1 MVKAVNMDESPNT
14 LGNPPKEVK
23 STEVSISNPDEEVE
37 FIVDHGSDDLN
48 IDAVSKKAMGGTEL
62 MQKWLFEELNKREP
76 GIQDKFQ
83 WIMTRVRKLDPEKQ
97 RILWVHDLAGDP
109 EVQHLKDKENW
120 NKFERI
126 VFVSH
131 WQQYQFKTHLGFP
144 YDKGVVIQNAI
155 RPIPEHE
162 KPKVDGKINVC
173 YFSTPHRGLELLLN
187 AWEFMTKT
195 LEEGLNAE
203 LNIYS
208 SFKLYDRP
216 HLDEQF
222 RHIYKRAQDMDGVN
236 YHGTVSNDEIREAL
250 KTQHIMAYPS
260 IYEETSCITLMEA
273 ASAGCLC
280 VVPNLGALPETGANF
295 PWMYGYEEDPDKH
308 AQVHGHILG
317 RAIQH
322 FWDDDV
328 QNLLKI
334 QRSYFDMF
342 YNWDLRAGQWQ
353 QFLHAIEDTPEVKAQ
368 KEAVRKEVEEEPEY
382 TIVEPDGFL
391 VDDGTAS

>member
-1 MVKAVNMDESPNT
+1 MVKAVNIDESPNAQ
-14 LGNPPKEVK
+14 GNPPKFKESPANK
-23 STEVSISNPDEEVE
+23 LNILNPDDDVE
-37 FIVDHGSDDLN
+37 FVVDHGSDDLD

-62 MQKWLFEELNKREP
+62 MQKWLFEQLEKREP
-76 GIQDKFQ
+76 GVKDKFQ

-97 RILWVHDLAGDP
+97 RILWIHDLAGDP

-120 NKFERI
+120 NQFERI
-126 VFVSH
+126 IFVSH
-131 WQQYQFKTHLGFP
+131 WQQHQFRTHLGFP
-144 YDKGVVIQNAI
+144 FSKGVVIQNAI
-155 RPIPEHE
+155 HPIPEHE

-187 AWEFMTKT
+187 AWEFMRNK
-195 LEEGLNAE
+195 LKEGLNAE

-222 RHIYKRAQDMDGVN
+222 RHIYKRAADMDGVN

-250 KTQHIMAYPS
+250 KSQHVMAYPS

-273 ASAGCLC
+273 CSAGCLT

-295 PWMYGYEEDPDKH
+295 PWMYGFEEDPEKH

-317 RAIQH
+317 RAIAH
-322 FWDDDV
+322 FWDEDV

-353 QFLHAIEDTPEVKAQ
+353 QFLHAIEDPPDVKKQ
-368 KEAVRKEVEEEPEY
+368 KADIRKEVEEETEY
-382 TIVEPDGFL
+382 EIIEDGA
-391 VDDGTAS
+391 TS

>member
-1 MVKAVNMDESPNT
+1 MVRAVNMDESPNT
-14 LGNPPKEVK
+14 LGNPPKESK
-23 STEVSISNPDEEVE
+23 SVEISISNPDDDVE
-37 FIVDHGSDDLN
+37 FVVDHGSDDLD

-97 RILWVHDLAGDP
+97 RLLWIHDLASDP
-109 EVQHLKDKENW
+109 EVQHLKDPENW
-120 NKFERI
+120 KKFERI

-195 LEEGLNAE
+195 LKEGLNAE

-216 HLDEQF
+216 HLDEHF

-317 RAIQH
+317 RAIEH

-342 YNWDLRAGQWQ
+342 YNWNLRAGQWQ

-368 KEAVRKEVEEEPEY
+368 KEAVRKNVEEEAEFE
-382 TIVEPDGFL
+382 IIE
-391 VDDGTAS
+391 DGTAS

>member
-14 LGNPPKEVK
+14 LGKPPKK
-23 STEVSISNPDEEVE
+23 SNSETVSILNPDDDVE
-37 FIVDHGSDDLN
+37 FVIDTGSDDLD

-97 RILWVHDLAGDP
+97 RLLWIHDLASDP
-109 EVQHLKDKENW
+109 EVQHLKDPEKWKN
-120 NKFERI
+120 FERI

-131 WQQYQFKTHLGFP
+131 WQQYQFKVHLGFP

-155 RPIPEHE
+155 KPIPEHV
-162 KPKVDGKINVC
+162 KPKDGKINVC

-187 AWEFMTKT
+187 AWEFMRKD
-195 LEEGLNAE
+195 LKEGLNAE

-222 RHIYKRAQDMDGVN
+222 RHIYKRAEEMDGVN
-236 YHGTVSNDEIREAL
+236 YYGTVSNDEIREAL
-250 KTQHIMAYPS
+250 KTQHVFAYPS

-273 ASAGCLC
+273 CSAGCLA

-295 PWMYGYEEDPDKH
+295 PWMYGFEEDPDKH

-342 YNWDLRAGQWQ
+342 YNWDLRAGQWR
-353 QFLHAIEDTPEVKAQ
+353 QFLHAIEDSPEVRAE
-368 KEAVRKEVEEEPEY
+368 KESVRKDVEESAEY
-382 TIVEPDGFL
+382 EIIE
-391 VDDGTAS
+391 DGTTS

>member
-1 MVKAVNMDESPNT
+1 MVKAVNMEESSNT
-14 LGNPPKEVK
+14 LEPPQKESKPV
-23 STEVSISNPDEEVE
+23 EVSISNPDDDVE
-37 FIVDHGSDDLN
+37 FVVDHGSDDLN
-48 IDAVSKKAMGGTEL
+48 VDAVSKKAMGGTEL
-62 MQKWLFEELNKREP
+62 MQKWLFEELDKREP

-83 WIMTRVRKLDPEKQ
+83 WIMTRVRKIDTEKQ
-97 RILWVHDLAGDP
+97 RLLWIHDLASDP
-109 EVQHLKDKENW
+109 EVQHLKDPENW
-120 NKFERI
+120 KQFERI

-144 YDKGVVIQNAI
+144 FEKGVVIQNAI

-162 KPKVDGKINVC
+162 KPKDGKINVC

-187 AWEFMTKT
+187 AWEFMRKD
-195 LEEGLNAE
+195 LKDGLNAE

-236 YHGTVSNDEIREAL
+236 YYGTVSNDEIREAL
-250 KTQHIMAYPS
+250 KTQHVMAYPS

-273 ASAGCLC
+273 CSAGLLC

-295 PWMYGYEEDPDKH
+295 PWMYGFEEDPEKH
-308 AQVHGHILG
+308 AQVHGHILS

-342 YNWDLRAGQWQ
+342 YNWDLRSGQWQ
-353 QFLHAIEDTPEVKAQ
+353 QFLQAIEDTPEVNSQ
-368 KEAVRKEVEEEPEY
+368 KEAIRKEVAEETEY
-382 TIVEPDGFL
+382 EIIE
-391 VDDGTAS
+391 DGTTS

>member
-1 MVKAVNMDESPNT
+1 MVKAVNMNDSPNT
-14 LGNPPKEVK
+14 LGNPPKEFKPV
-23 STEVSISNPDEEVE
+23 EISISNPDEDVE
-37 FIVDHGSDDLN
+37 FVIDTGSDDLD
-48 IDAVSKKAMGGTEL
+48 IDAVSKNAMGGTEL
-62 MQKWLFEELNKREP
+62 MQKWLFGELEKREP
-76 GIQDKFQ
+76 RLKDKFQ
-83 WIMTRVRKLDPEKQ
+83 WIMTRIRKLDPEKQ
-97 RILWVHDLAGDP
+97 RILWIHDLASDP
-109 EVQHLKDKENW
+109 EVQHLKDPENW
-120 NKFERI
+120 KQFERI

-155 RPIPEHE
+155 KPIPEHV
-162 KPKVDGKINVC
+162 KPKDGKINVC

-187 AWEFMTKT
+187 AWEFMRKD
-195 LEEGLNAE
+195 LKEGLNAE

-222 RHIYKRAQDMDGVN
+222 RHIYKRAEEMDGVN
-236 YHGTVSNDEIREAL
+236 YYGTVSNDEIREAL
-250 KTQHIMAYPS
+250 KTQHVFAYPS

-273 ASAGCLC
+273 CSAGCLA

-317 RAIQH
+317 RAIEH

-368 KEAVRKEVEEEPEY
+368 KESVRKDVEEEAEFE
-382 TIVEPDGFL
+382 IIE
-391 VDDGTAS
+391 DGTTS

>member
-1 MVKAVNMDESPNT
+1 MVRAVNMDESPNT
-14 LGNPPKEVK
+14 LGNPPKESKPV
-23 STEVSISNPDEEVE
+23 ELSISNPDEEVE
-37 FIVDHGSDDLN
+37 FIVDHGKDDLD

-97 RILWVHDLAGDP
+97 RLLWIHDLASDP
-109 EVQHLKDKENW
+109 EVQHLKDPENW
-120 NKFERI
+120 KKFERI

-144 YDKGVVIQNAI
+144 YEKGVVIQNAI
-155 RPIPEHE
+155 IPIPPHE

-195 LEEGLNAE
+195 LKEGLNAE

-222 RHIYKRAQDMDGVN
+222 RHIYKRAADLDGVN

-317 RAIQH
+317 RAIEH

-342 YNWDLRAGQWQ
+342 YNWNLRAGQWQ
-353 QFLHAIEDTPEVKAQ
+353 QFLHAIEDTPEVAAE
-368 KEAVRKEVEEEPEY
+368 KEAVRKDVEEEAEFE
-382 TIVEPDGFL
+382 IIE
-391 VDDGTAS
+391 DGTTS